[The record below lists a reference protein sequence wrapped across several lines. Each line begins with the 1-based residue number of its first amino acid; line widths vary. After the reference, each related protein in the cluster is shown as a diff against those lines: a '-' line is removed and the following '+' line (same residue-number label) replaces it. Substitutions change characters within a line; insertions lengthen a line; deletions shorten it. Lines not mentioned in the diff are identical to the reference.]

1 MSRLYLIALF
11 IGIFFLGN
19 AQKDLSNY
27 LKFAKE
33 QYQKGDYI
41 FALEYYEKA
50 MNLDSN
56 TIEILWEYAE
66 TNRAYKD
73 YRKAEFYYKKVY
85 SREDTKIFPSSL
97 LQLGLMQK
105 QNGKYDEAIETFKKA
120 KKKYAK
126 DKKDYLYQKSKRE
139 FESCLWAKSA
149 IKDTTSYVLAQ
160 LPVTVN
166 TPNSEFGH
174 NIYDGKLFFSSLR
187 GDSIHP
193 NEEVYSTE
201 YKTRLYTSVIQD
213 NEFEKSEKIKDL
225 VVDKMNS
232 GNGAFSRDGSR
243 FYFSLC
249 QDNGYN
255 YQCKIMVANYLN
267 GKWKN
272 IDTLGDIINREGA
285 NTTMPAIALIDNQE
299 VLFFSSDRDGGKG
312 GMDIYYSFI
321 KNGQQFGKVQAL
333 RSANSPD
340 NEISPFWDNK
350 SNRLYFSSS
359 WHDGFGGFDVFYS
372 LLINGAF
379 TDPVNVG
386 IPTNSPANDTYFFIH
401 GDTNYVS
408 SNRLGVYYSKN
419 PTCCSD
425 IFALHVPVREIPVT
439 PKETLVELNKRLP
452 VTLYFHNDWPDPKT
466 TSTSTKINYIDNYR
480 DYVALI
486 PQYKKEYSSGLS
498 GEKSIDAQED
508 IESFFTEYV
517 DQGVKDLELFRDLML
532 EELEKGTSLELTIKG
547 FASPLAKTDYNVN
560 LTKRRI
566 ASLLNYLQNFE
577 GGVFKPFL
585 NGYATNGAKITI
597 KEVPFGEYTSNK
609 LISDNPNDQKNSVYS
624 RAASLERKIEIQSIS
639 IVSKDSMNVVS
650 SDILIYD
657 FGKIGVQFSVSTIFK
672 ITNISD
678 QEVNFQ
684 KPDVPCGCIQVEFSK
699 MTLNPGEST
708 ELKVYFNPKNEK
720 GNTVNSVF
728 IKTIESNKVLRL
740 DVSAEVLP

>member
-1 MSRLYLIALF
+1 MSRLYLIILF
-11 IGIFFLGN
+11 ISFFFFTH

-41 FALEYYEKA
+41 YALEYYEKA
-50 MNLDSN
+50 MLLDSN
-56 TIEILWEYAE
+56 TIDILWEYAE

-73 YRKAEFYYKKVY
+73 YRKAEYYYKKVY
-85 SREDTKIFPSSL
+85 SREDTKIFPASL

-105 QNGKYDEAIETFKKA
+105 QNGKYDEAIETFKLG
-120 KKKYAK
+120 KKKYVK
-126 DKKDYLYQKSKRE
+126 DKKGYLYQKSKRE

-149 IKDTTSYVLAQ
+149 IKDTTSYVLEQ
-160 LPVTVN
+160 LPNTIN

-174 NIYDGKLFFSSLR
+174 LISEGKLIFSSLR

-201 YKTRLYTSVIQD
+201 YKTRLYTSVIQSG
-213 NEFEKSEKIKDL
+213 EFEKGERIRDL
-225 VVDKMNS
+225 VVNKMHS
-232 GNGAFSRDGSR
+232 GNGAFSKDGSR
-243 FYFSLC
+243 YYFSLC
-249 QDNGYN
+249 NDDGYN
-255 YQCKIMVANYLN
+255 YKCKVMVANYKN
-267 GKWKN
+267 GKWKD
-272 IDTLGDIINREGA
+272 IDTLGEIINQPGA
-285 NTTMPAIALIDNQE
+285 NTTMPAIAFIDNQE

-333 RSANSPD
+333 RQANSPD
-340 NEISPFWDNK
+340 NEISPFWDEK
-350 SNRLYFSSS
+350 TQRLYFSSS

-372 LLINGAF
+372 QLMNGAF
-379 TDPVNVG
+379 SSPVNLG
-386 IPTNSPANDTYFFIH
+386 IPINSPANDTYFFVH
-401 GDTNYVS
+401 GDTNYVT

-425 IFALHVPVREIPVT
+425 IFSLHIPVREIPQT
-439 PKETLVELNKRLP
+439 PRETLVELNKRLP

-466 TSTSTKINYIDNYR
+466 NATTTKINYIDNYR

-486 PQYKKEYSSGLS
+486 PQYKKEYSSGLT
-498 GEKSIDAQED
+498 GDKSVDAQED
-508 IESFFTEYV
+508 IESFFMEYV

-532 EELEKGTSLELTIKG
+532 EELEKGTSLELTVKG

-566 ASLLNYLQNFE
+566 ASLVNYLQVYNQ
-577 GGVFKPFL
+577 GIFKPYL
-585 NGYATNGAKITI
+585 NGTAVNGAKITI
-597 KEVPFGEYTSNK
+597 REVPFGEYTSNK

-650 SDILIYD
+650 SDVLIQD
-657 FGKIGVQFSVSTIFK
+657 FGKIPSQFEVSTNFK

-678 QEVNFQ
+678 KEVNFQ
-684 KPDVPCGCIQVEFSK
+684 LAEISCSCIRVEFSK
-699 MTLNPGEST
+699 MTLRSGET
-708 ELKVYFNPKNEK
+708 ADVKVFFKPNNQR
-720 GNTVNSVF
+720 GSVLETIL
-728 IKTIESNKVLRL
+728 IKTLESNKALL
-740 DVSAEVLP
+740 LSISAEVLE